1 MYKLL
6 KINMSNKR
14 LKTLVKII
22 SILIYIITIPIIIFN
37 ITLIIKSYINP
48 NETPSFF
55 GYKNYTIV
63 SKSMENTINKNDVII
78 VKEVPQSKI
87 SKNDIIAF
95 FQNDEIITH
104 RIVNIVEDAGN
115 IKYVTKGDNNLHE
128 DKKLV
133 TYEQIEGKY
142 QFKINGFGVVL
153 KILKNPITLI
163 ILIIILILNCLY
175 GYNRKRK
182 KEIRKQKRQM
192 YNEKVKNNENLNNDK
207 I

>member
-63 SKSMENTINKNDVII
+63 SRSMENTINKNDVII
-78 VKEVPQSKI
+78 IKEVSQNEI
-87 SKNDIIAF
+87 NKNDIIAF
-95 FQNDEIITH
+95 YQNNQVITH
-104 RIVNIVEDAGN
+104 RIVDVIEDNGV
-115 IKYVTKGDNNLHE
+115 IKYVTKGDNNVHE
-128 DKKLV
+128 DKELV

-142 QFKINGFGVVL
+142 QFKLNGFGV
-153 KILKNPITLI
+153 ILRILQNLVTLI

-182 KEIRKQKRQM
+182 KEIRKQKRQI
-192 YNEKVKNNENLNNDK
+192 YNKNSQDNES
-207 I
+207 

>member
-14 LKTLVKII
+14 LKLIVKII

-37 ITLIIKSYINP
+37 MTLIVKSYIKP

-55 GYKNYTIV
+55 GYKNFIIV

-78 VKEVPQSKI
+78 IREVQKDEI
-87 SKNDIIAF
+87 HKDDIIAF
-95 FQNDEIITH
+95 FQNNEVITH
-104 RIVNIVEDAGN
+104 RIVDIVEDNGVT
-115 IKYVTKGDNNLHE
+115 KYLTKGDNNLHE
-128 DKKLV
+128 DKDLV

-142 QFKINGFGVVL
+142 QFKISGFGIIL

-163 ILIIILILNCLY
+163 ILIIILILNCFY

-182 KEIRKQKRQM
+182 KEIRKQKREI
-192 YNEKVKNNENLNNDK
+192 YNKKRIEDG
-207 I
+207 

>member
-14 LKTLVKII
+14 LKTIVKII

-78 VKEVPQSKI
+78 VKEVPQSQI

-95 FQNDEIITH
+95 YQNGEIITH
-104 RIVNIVEDAGN
+104 RIVDIIKIDETT
-115 IKYVTKGDNNLHE
+115 KYVTKGDNNQHE
-128 DKKLV
+128 DKQLV
-133 TYEQIEGKY
+133 TYEEIEGKY
-142 QFKINGFGVVL
+142 QFKINGFGIIL
-153 KILKNPITLI
+153 KILKSPITLV

-192 YNEKVKNNENLNNDK
+192 YNEKIKK
-207 I
+207 

>member
-14 LKTLVKII
+14 LKLIVKII

-37 ITLIIKSYINP
+37 MTLIVKSYVKP

-55 GYKNYTIV
+55 GYKNFIIV

-78 VKEVPQSKI
+78 VKEVQ
-87 SKNDIIAF
+87 KNEIHKDDIIAF
-95 FQNDEIITH
+95 FQNNEVITH
-104 RIVNIVEDAGN
+104 RIVDVLEDNGVT
-115 IKYVTKGDNNLHE
+115 KYLTKGDNNLHE
-128 DKKLV
+128 DKDLV

-142 QFKINGFGVVL
+142 QFKISGFGIIL

-163 ILIIILILNCLY
+163 ILIIILILNCFY

-182 KEIRKQKRQM
+182 KEIRKQKREV
-192 YNEKVKNNENLNNDK
+192 YNQKRIEDG
-207 I
+207 

>member
-14 LKTLVKII
+14 LKLIVKII
-22 SILIYIITIPIIIFN
+22 SILIYIITVPIIIFN
-37 ITLIIKSYINP
+37 MTLIVKSYIKP

-55 GYKNYTIV
+55 GYKNFIIV

-78 VKEVPQSKI
+78 IREVQKDEI
-87 SKNDIIAF
+87 HKDDIIAF
-95 FQNDEIITH
+95 FQNNEVITH
-104 RIVNIVEDAGN
+104 RIVDIVEDNGVT
-115 IKYVTKGDNNLHE
+115 KYLTKGDNNLHE
-128 DKKLV
+128 DKDLV

-142 QFKINGFGVVL
+142 QFKISGFGIIL

-163 ILIIILILNCLY
+163 ILIIILILNCFY

-182 KEIRKQKRQM
+182 KEIRKQKREV
-192 YNEKVKNNENLNNDK
+192 YNKKRIEDG
-207 I
+207 

>member
-78 VKEVPQSKI
+78 VKEVPQSQI

-95 FQNDEIITH
+95 YQNGEIITH
-104 RIVNIVEDAGN
+104 RIVDTMKIDGTT
-115 IKYVTKGDNNLHE
+115 KYVTKGDNNQHE
-128 DKKLV
+128 DKQLV
-133 TYEQIEGKY
+133 TYEEIEGKY
-142 QFKINGFGVVL
+142 QFKINGFGIIL
-153 KILKNPITLI
+153 KILKNPITLV

-192 YNEKVKNNENLNNDK
+192 YNEKIKK
-207 I
+207 

>member
-14 LKTLVKII
+14 LKLIVKII

-37 ITLIIKSYINP
+37 MTLIVKSYVKP

-55 GYKNYTIV
+55 GYKNFIIV

-78 VKEVPQSKI
+78 VKEVQ
-87 SKNDIIAF
+87 KNEIHKDDIIAF
-95 FQNDEIITH
+95 FQNNEVITH
-104 RIVNIVEDAGN
+104 RIVDVLEDNGVT
-115 IKYVTKGDNNLHE
+115 KYLTKGDNNLHE
-128 DKKLV
+128 DKDLV

-142 QFKINGFGVVL
+142 QFKISGFGIIL

-163 ILIIILILNCLY
+163 ILIIILILNCFY

-182 KEIRKQKRQM
+182 KEIRKQKREV
-192 YNEKVKNNENLNNDK
+192 YNKKRIEDG
-207 I
+207 

>member
-6 KINMSNKR
+6 KINMNNKR
-14 LKTLVKII
+14 LKTIVKVI

-37 ITLIIKSYINP
+37 MTLIIKSYINP

-63 SKSMENTINKNDVII
+63 SRSMENTINKNDVII
-78 VKEVPQSKI
+78 IKEVSQNEI
-87 SKNDIIAF
+87 NKNDIIAF
-95 FQNDEIITH
+95 YQNNQVITH
-104 RIVNIVEDAGN
+104 RIVDVIEDNGV
-115 IKYVTKGDNNLHE
+115 IKYVTKGDNNVHE
-128 DKKLV
+128 DKELV

-142 QFKINGFGVVL
+142 QFKLNGFGV
-153 KILKNPITLI
+153 ILRILQNPVTLI

-182 KEIRKQKRQM
+182 KEIRKQKRQI
-192 YNEKVKNNENLNNDK
+192 YNKNSQDNES
-207 I
+207 

>member
-14 LKTLVKII
+14 LKLIVKII
-22 SILIYIITIPIIIFN
+22 SILIYIITVPIIIFN
-37 ITLIIKSYINP
+37 MTLIVKSYIKP

-55 GYKNYTIV
+55 GYKNFIIV

-78 VKEVPQSKI
+78 IKEVQKDEI
-87 SKNDIIAF
+87 HKDDIIAF
-95 FQNDEIITH
+95 FQNNEVITH
-104 RIVNIVEDAGN
+104 RIVDIVEDNGVT
-115 IKYVTKGDNNLHE
+115 KYLTKGDNNLHE
-128 DKKLV
+128 DKDLV

-142 QFKINGFGVVL
+142 QFKISGFGIIL

-163 ILIIILILNCLY
+163 ILIIILILNCFY

-182 KEIRKQKRQM
+182 KEIRKQKREI
-192 YNEKVKNNENLNNDK
+192 YNKKRIEDG
-207 I
+207 

>member
-14 LKTLVKII
+14 LKLIVKII
-22 SILIYIITIPIIIFN
+22 SILIYIITVPIIIFN
-37 ITLIIKSYINP
+37 MTLIVKSYIKP

-55 GYKNYTIV
+55 GYKNFIIV

-78 VKEVPQSKI
+78 IREVQKDEI
-87 SKNDIIAF
+87 HKDDIIAF
-95 FQNDEIITH
+95 FQNNEVITH
-104 RIVNIVEDAGN
+104 RIVDIVEDNGVT
-115 IKYVTKGDNNLHE
+115 KYLTKGDNNLHE
-128 DKKLV
+128 DKDLV

-142 QFKINGFGVVL
+142 QFKISGFGIIL

-163 ILIIILILNCLY
+163 ILIIILILNCFY

-182 KEIRKQKRQM
+182 KEIRKQKREI
-192 YNEKVKNNENLNNDK
+192 YNKKRIEDG
-207 I
+207 

>member
-14 LKTLVKII
+14 LKLIVKII

-37 ITLIIKSYINP
+37 MTLIVKSYIKP

-55 GYKNYTIV
+55 GYKNFIIV

-78 VKEVPQSKI
+78 IKEVQKDEI
-87 SKNDIIAF
+87 HKDDIIAF
-95 FQNDEIITH
+95 FQNNEVITH
-104 RIVNIVEDAGN
+104 RIVDVLEDNGVT
-115 IKYVTKGDNNLHE
+115 KYLTKGDNNLHE
-128 DKKLV
+128 DKDLV

-142 QFKINGFGVVL
+142 QFKISGFGIIL

-163 ILIIILILNCLY
+163 ILIIILILNCFY

-182 KEIRKQKRQM
+182 KEIRKQKREV
-192 YNEKVKNNENLNNDK
+192 YNQKRIEDG
-207 I
+207 

>member
-6 KINMSNKR
+6 KINMNNKR
-14 LKTLVKII
+14 LKTIVKVI

-37 ITLIIKSYINP
+37 MTLIIKSYINP

-63 SKSMENTINKNDVII
+63 SRSMENTINKNDVII
-78 VKEVPQSKI
+78 IKEVSQNEI
-87 SKNDIIAF
+87 NKNDIIAF
-95 FQNDEIITH
+95 YQNNQVITH
-104 RIVNIVEDAGN
+104 RIVDVIEDNGV
-115 IKYVTKGDNNLHE
+115 IKYVTKGDNNVHE
-128 DKKLV
+128 DKELV

-142 QFKINGFGVVL
+142 QFKLNGFGV
-153 KILKNPITLI
+153 ILRILQNLVTLI

-182 KEIRKQKRQM
+182 KEIRKQKRQI
-192 YNEKVKNNENLNNDK
+192 YNKNSQDNES
-207 I
+207 

>member
-14 LKTLVKII
+14 LKLIVKII

-37 ITLIIKSYINP
+37 MTLIVKSYVKP

-55 GYKNYTIV
+55 GYKNFIIV

-78 VKEVPQSKI
+78 IKEVQKDEI
-87 SKNDIIAF
+87 HKDDIIAF
-95 FQNDEIITH
+95 FQNNEVITH
-104 RIVNIVEDAGN
+104 RIVDVLEDNGVT
-115 IKYVTKGDNNLHE
+115 KYLTKGDNNLHE
-128 DKKLV
+128 DKDLV

-142 QFKINGFGVVL
+142 QFKISGFGIIL

-163 ILIIILILNCLY
+163 ILIIILILNCFY

-182 KEIRKQKRQM
+182 KEIRKQKREV
-192 YNEKVKNNENLNNDK
+192 YNQKRIEDG
-207 I
+207 

>member
-14 LKTLVKII
+14 LKLIVKII
-22 SILIYIITIPIIIFN
+22 SILIYIITVPIIIFN
-37 ITLIIKSYINP
+37 MTLIVKSYIKP

-55 GYKNYTIV
+55 GYKNFIIV

-78 VKEVPQSKI
+78 IREVQKDEI
-87 SKNDIIAF
+87 HKDDIIAF
-95 FQNDEIITH
+95 LQNNEVITH
-104 RIVNIVEDAGN
+104 RIVDIVEDNGVT
-115 IKYVTKGDNNLHE
+115 KYLTKGDNNLHE
-128 DKKLV
+128 DKDLV

-142 QFKINGFGVVL
+142 QFKISGFGIIL

-163 ILIIILILNCLY
+163 ILIIILILNCFY

-182 KEIRKQKRQM
+182 KEIRKQKREI
-192 YNEKVKNNENLNNDK
+192 YNKKRIEDG
-207 I
+207 

>member
-6 KINMSNKR
+6 KINMNNKR
-14 LKTLVKII
+14 LKTIVKVI

-37 ITLIIKSYINP
+37 MTLIVKSYINP

-63 SKSMENTINKNDVII
+63 SRSMENTINKNDVII
-78 VKEVPQSKI
+78 IKEVSQNEI
-87 SKNDIIAF
+87 NKNDIIAF
-95 FQNDEIITH
+95 YQNNQVITH
-104 RIVNIVEDAGN
+104 RIVDVIEDNGV
-115 IKYVTKGDNNLHE
+115 IKYVTKGDNNVHE
-128 DKKLV
+128 DKELV

-142 QFKINGFGVVL
+142 QFKLNGFGV
-153 KILKNPITLI
+153 ILRILQNLVTLI

-182 KEIRKQKRQM
+182 KEIRKQKRQI
-192 YNEKVKNNENLNNDK
+192 YNKNSQDNES
-207 I
+207 

>member
-14 LKTLVKII
+14 LKLIVKII

-37 ITLIIKSYINP
+37 MTLIVKSYVKP

-55 GYKNYTIV
+55 RYKNFIIV

-78 VKEVPQSKI
+78 VKEVQ
-87 SKNDIIAF
+87 KNEIHKDDIIAF
-95 FQNDEIITH
+95 FQNNEVITH
-104 RIVNIVEDAGN
+104 RIVDVLEDNGVT
-115 IKYVTKGDNNLHE
+115 KYLTKGDNNLHE
-128 DKKLV
+128 DKDLV

-142 QFKINGFGVVL
+142 QFKISGFGIIL

-163 ILIIILILNCLY
+163 ILIIILILNCFY

-182 KEIRKQKRQM
+182 KEIRKQKREV
-192 YNEKVKNNENLNNDK
+192 YNKKRIEDG
-207 I
+207 